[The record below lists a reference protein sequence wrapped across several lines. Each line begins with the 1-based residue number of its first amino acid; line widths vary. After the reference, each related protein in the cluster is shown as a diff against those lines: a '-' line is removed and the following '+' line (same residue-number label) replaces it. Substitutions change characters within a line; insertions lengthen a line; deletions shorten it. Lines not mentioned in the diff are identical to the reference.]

1 MPERWNE
8 SASYWAIMSKSE
20 LVSNV
25 LIRRALMEESFAIA
39 SILRQ
44 AFVEFEPLYTPP
56 AFAATTPT
64 SNEIQARWDEG
75 PVWVAVQNQNL
86 VGTVAAVPK
95 TAGLYVRSMA
105 VLPHA
110 RGQMIAWHLLR
121 EIESFARTNRHK
133 HLFLSTTPFLGS
145 AIHLYESFGFKR
157 NDEGPRDLFGTPLF
171 TMVKQL
177 ETIRTASKDGGRR
190 ARQNEES

>member
-1 MPERWNE
+1 
-8 SASYWAIMSKSE
+8 MSKSE
-20 LVSNV
+20 LVSDV
-25 LIRRALMEESFAIA
+25 LIRTALREESAVIA
-39 SILRQ
+39 TVLRQ
-44 AFVEFEPLYTPP
+44 AFVEFEPLYTPS
-56 AFAATTPT
+56 AFAATTAT
-64 SNEIQARWDEG
+64 SDQLQARWDEG

-110 RGQMIAWHLLR
+110 RGEKIAWHLLR
-121 EIESFARTNRHK
+121 EIESFAQTNSHK
-133 HLFLSTTPFLGS
+133 HLFLSTTPFLRS

-157 NDEGPRDLFGTPLF
+157 NDDGPHELFGTPLF

-177 ETIRTASKDGGRR
+177 ETIPNASKHGERR
-190 ARQNEES
+190 VLQNEELKRNE